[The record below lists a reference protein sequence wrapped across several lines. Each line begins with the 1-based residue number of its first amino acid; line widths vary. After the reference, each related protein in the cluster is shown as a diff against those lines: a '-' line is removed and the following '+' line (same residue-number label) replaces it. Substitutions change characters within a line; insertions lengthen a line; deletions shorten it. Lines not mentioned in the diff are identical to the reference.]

1 MNIKVLL
8 ILLIA
13 MLSVSSSPII
23 GRLLKDISP
32 IQVSFWRMFIGG
44 ILLWGISL
52 FFKQKPLNKSTR
64 FKTYIFGILL
74 GLHFYFFFTAIK
86 LTNIANATLLG
97 TIAPLF
103 TMLIEMFWLKRK
115 ISINTIIW
123 ISMIVGGSMIVVLHD
138 FNFSSDYT
146 LGSISAI
153 VCSLLLGIGFII
165 SEDVRQSESTI
176 SFSRT
181 LYMSA
186 ALTLFIVSF
195 ILGESLL
202 TFTINRWNIL
212 GLLILGIIPNIF
224 GHNLLYYIVKYISP
238 TIVASVPLGEPVIAS
253 ILAYFLFQ
261 ETPGNGIIVSSFI
274 ILSGLF
280 FLMESTN
287 IGYQKNKSD
296 FE

>member
-23 GRLLKDISP
+23 AYSLDISA
-32 IQVSFWRMFIGG
+32 ITISFWRMFIGG
-44 ILLWGISL
+44 ILLWVISL
-52 FFKQKPLNKSTR
+52 FFKQKPLNKSNR

-74 GLHFYFFFTAIK
+74 GLHFYFFFTAVK
-86 LTNIANATLLG
+86 LTDMSNATLLG

-103 TMLIEMFWLKRK
+103 TMIIEIFWLKRK
-115 ISINTIIW
+115 ISINIIIW
-123 ISMIVGGSMIVVLHD
+123 ILMIVGGSIIIVLHD
-138 FNFSSDYT
+138 FDFSTSYT

-153 VCSLLLGIGFII
+153 ICSFLLGIGFII

-186 ALTLFIVSF
+186 ALTLFILSF
-195 ILGESLL
+195 VKGESLL
-202 TFTINRWNIL
+202 GFPINQGNIL
-212 GLLILGIIPNIF
+212 GLLALGIIPNMF

-238 TIVASVPLGEPVIAS
+238 TIVASVPLGEPIIAS
-253 ILAYFLFQ
+253 VLAIFLFNIFPKP
-261 ETPGNGIIVSSFI
+261 EIIVSGFI

-280 FLMESTN
+280 FLIKPIHIDIKKQKGN
-287 IGYQKNKSD
+287 YQ
-296 FE
+296 